1 MRFQIALL
9 ILTIALTSP
18 VLAQRAGQP
27 PASPQAPGAPARPT
41 APPTPPSP
49 IAGPNTVNVRVDVSV
64 TEQMGSVAQPPR
76 TLSFLVCTCGRN
88 TPNSIRSSGK
98 TIEERMLNVDVFA
111 TMVENRILLNLS
123 MDRTPTGDGPLGIS
137 REVVNLLMENGK
149 PLVVLDA
156 ADPKGQRLTM
166 EVKATILK

>member
-1 MRFQIALL
+1 
-9 ILTIALTSP
+9 
-18 VLAQRAGQP
+18 
-27 PASPQAPGAPARPT
+27 
-41 APPTPPSP
+41 
-49 IAGPNTVNVRVDVSV
+49 
-64 TEQMGSVAQPPR
+64 
-76 TLSFLVCTCGRN
+76 
-88 TPNSIRSSGK
+88 
-98 TIEERMLNVDVFA
+98 MLNVDVFA